1 MTENRDI
8 QLYWSR
14 CLAFI
19 KDNLLEEPFKTWFAP
34 IVPISYKNKVLTIA
48 VPSNF
53 FYEFLEEHYLDLMK
67 AALKQVFGEGVEL
80 MYEITVDKE
89 NKLDITAQSAEK
101 TQFQTEPKSV
111 ANNRISPADNKVV
124 AHDLDPRLNPS
135 YNFNN
140 FIEGM
145 SNRLSRQIGLSVA
158 EKPAATAF
166 NPLFIYGP
174 SGVGKTHLV
183 NAIGTQIK
191 QRYPHLRVLY
201 ISAHLF
207 MVQYT
212 DSVRNNT
219 YNDFMNFYQ
228 TIDVLIVDD
237 MQELSGVTKTQ
248 NIFFHIFNHL
258 HQTGKQLILTA
269 DRSPVEMQGFEDRLL
284 TRFKWG
290 MMAELE
296 KPNEELRL
304 KILTSKVRKDGLSI
318 SNEVLSYIAH
328 TVSDSVRDLEGII
341 NSLMAYAVVF
351 NSEINMQLAEKVV
364 NRTVKFT
371 KKTITIDDIIQK
383 SCEAFQVS
391 TEDVFGLSRKANI
404 ARARQVAM
412 YLAQKHTTLSSTRIG
427 VLIGKRNHATVLH
440 SIKLIEDQIALSKEI
455 REKVN
460 EIETEL
466 KN

>member
-1 MTENRDI
+1 MENSVKT
-8 QLYWSR
+8 YWEQ
-14 CLAFI
+14 CLDFI
-19 KDNLLEEPFKTWFAP
+19 HDNLQEEPFITWFKP
-34 IVPISYKNKVLTIA
+34 IVPVSYIDNVLTIS

-53 FYEFLEEHYLDLMK
+53 FYEFLEEHYVGLLQ
-67 AALKQVFGEGVEL
+67 AALKHVFGEGVEL
-80 MYEITVDKE
+80 MYDIMVDNT
-89 NKLDITAQSAEK
+89 NKLGTTTGTTGK
-101 TQFQTEPKSV
+101 TILNTEPKQEG
-111 ANNRISPADNKVV
+111 NNKITPADNRVV
-124 AHDLDPRLNPS
+124 AQDLDPRLNPN

-145 SNRLSRQIGLSVA
+145 SNKLSRQIGLSVA

-191 QRYPHLRVLY
+191 KRYPHLRVLY

-219 YNDFMNFYQ
+219 FNDFMNFYQ

-237 MQELSGVTKTQ
+237 MQELAGVTKTQ
-248 NIFFHIFNHL
+248 NIFFHVFNHL

-269 DRSPVEMQGFEDRLL
+269 DRSPVDMQGFEDRLL

-296 KPNEELRL
+296 KPTEELRR
-304 KILTSKVRKDGLSI
+304 KILLNKVRKDGLSI
-318 SNEVLSYIAH
+318 SEDVVNYIAH
-328 TVSDSVRDLEGII
+328 AVNDSVRDLEGVI
-341 NSLMAYAVVF
+341 NSLMAYSVVF

-364 NRTVKFT
+364 ARSVRFT
-371 KKTITIDDIIQK
+371 PKTITIENIIQK
-383 SCEAFQVS
+383 SCEAFNVT
-391 TEDVFGLSRKANI
+391 TEEVYSLSRKANI

-412 YLAQKHTTLSSTRIG
+412 FLAQKHTNLSTTRIG
-427 VLIGKRNHATVLH
+427 ALIGKRNHATVLH
-440 SIKLIEDQIALSKEI
+440 SIKLIEDQIVLSKDI

>member
-1 MTENRDI
+1 MTANESI
-8 QLYWSR
+8 KTYWER
-14 CLAFI
+14 CLDFI
-19 KDNLLEEPFKTWFAP
+19 QDNLAEEPFKTWFAP
-34 IVPISYKNKVLTIA
+34 ITPVSYQDKVLTIA

-53 FYEFLEEHYLDLMK
+53 FYEFLEEHYLELIK
-67 AALKQVFGEGVEL
+67 SALKSVFGDEVEL
-80 MYEITVDKE
+80 MYKIMVDSE
-89 NKLDITAQSAEK
+89 NQIELETKSTNETRFL
-101 TQFQTEPKSV
+101 TEPKKEE
-111 ANNRISPADNKVV
+111 NNRISSEDHKV
-124 AHDLDPRLNPS
+124 ASHDLDPRLNPS

-191 QRYPHLRVLY
+191 QRYPNLRVLY

-212 DSVRNNT
+212 DSIRNNT

-237 MQELSGVTKTQ
+237 MQELAGVTKTQ

-269 DRSPVEMQGFEDRLL
+269 DRSPVDMQGFEDRLL

-296 KPNEELRL
+296 RPTEELRR
-304 KILTSKVRKDGLSI
+304 KILLSKVQKDGLSI
-318 SNEVLSYIAH
+318 STDVVNYIAH
-328 TVSDSVRDLEGII
+328 SVNDSVRDLEGII
-341 NSLMAYAVVF
+341 NSLMAYSVVF
-351 NSEINMQLAEKVV
+351 NSEINMALAQKVV
-364 NRTVKFT
+364 ARTVKFT
-371 KKTITIDDIIQK
+371 QKTITIDDIIQK
-383 SCEAFQVS
+383 SCIAFAV
-391 TEDVFGLSRKANI
+391 TPEDVYSQSRKANI

-412 YLAQKHTTLSSTRIG
+412 YLAQKHTSLSTIRIG
-427 VLIGKRNHATVLH
+427 FLIGKRNHATVLH
-440 SIKLIEDQIALSKEI
+440 SIKLIEDQIVLSKDI

-460 EIETEL
+460 EIEMEL